1 MSRAFAA
8 LCALAALVAL
18 AVPSTAA
25 AHGIG
30 GIRDLPVPGWLFL
43 VGGATV
49 LLISFVA
56 LGALWTKPKLQ
67 VGAGRP
73 LPEGLQRVLLSP
85 YFRVVVSGLSLALFI
100 VVWTAAAFGSERAS
114 ANLAPTFIY
123 VIFWVGMVVLT
134 IVLGNVWSVLDPWRA
149 AADAVAWVVGKL
161 GWSREPR
168 PYPTWLG
175 LWPAVVLLFCFVA
188 IELVYVDPADPRML
202 ALAIT
207 LYSVATW
214 TGMAI
219 FGRKDWRPNGD
230 GFAVYFGFISRAA
243 LFGSRER
250 EGGGT
255 ELILRKPLSELAR
268 VEARPGAVAFLA
280 VMLGSVAFD
289 GLSRSSWWFE
299 RLYDVEIRFSDP
311 VSAERAVQLL
321 NLSALTIAVLVVATV
336 YTVSVK
342 VAEGIVGERAAFSGI
357 FVGSLIPIAIVYS
370 LSHYFSRS
378 STRANSSSHCSPI
391 PTRQGWN
398 VLGTAGFEPNLT
410 LLTPNTIWY
419 TQVTVLVIGHVLG
432 LIVAHDRA
440 VALSPTPRIAV
451 RTQYVM
457 LTLMVLYTVGG
468 MWLLSL
474 D

>member
-1 MSRAFAA
+1 
-8 LCALAALVAL
+8 
-18 AVPSTAA
+18 
-25 AHGIG
+25 
-30 GIRDLPVPGWLFL
+30 
-43 VGGATV
+43 
-49 LLISFVA
+49 
-56 LGALWTKPKLQ
+56 
-67 VGAGRP
+67 
-73 LPEGLQRVLLSP
+73 
-85 YFRVVVSGLSLALFI
+85 
-100 VVWTAAAFGSERAS
+100 
-114 ANLAPTFIY
+114 
-123 VIFWVGMVVLT
+123 
-134 IVLGNVWSVLDPWRA
+134 
-149 AADAVAWVVGKL
+149 
-161 GWSREPR
+161 
-168 PYPTWLG
+168 
-175 LWPAVVLLFCFVA
+175 
-188 IELVYVDPADPRML
+188 ML

-207 LYSVATW
+207 IYSVATW

-219 FGRKDWRPNGD
+219 YGRKDWRSNGD

-299 RLYDVEIRFSDP
+299 RRYDVEIRFSDP
-311 VSAERAVQLL
+311 VSAERAAQLL
-321 NLSALTIAVLVVATV
+321 DLSALTIAVLVVATV
-336 YTVSVK
+336 YTLSVK

-370 LSHYFSRS
+370 LSHYFSTLFVS
-378 STRANSSSHCSPI
+378 GQFVI
-391 PTRQGWN
+391 PLLSDPYAQGWN
-398 VLGTAGFEPNLT
+398 LLGTAGFEPNLT
-410 LLTPNTIWY
+410 WLKPNTTWY

-451 RTQYVM
+451 RTQFVM
-457 LTLMVLYTVGG
+457 LALMVLYTVGG

>member
-18 AVPSTAA
+18 VVPATAA

-49 LLISFVA
+49 LVISFVA
-56 LGALWTKPKLQ
+56 LGALWKKPKLE

-123 VIFWVGMVVLT
+123 VIFWVGMVVLS
-134 IVLGNVWSVLDPWRA
+134 IVLGNVWTVLDPWRA
-149 AADAVAWVVGKL
+149 AADVVAWTAGKL

-168 PYPTWLG
+168 PYPAWLG
-175 LWPAVVLLFCFVA
+175 LWPAVVLLFGFVA
-188 IELVYVDPADPRML
+188 MELVYADPSDPRML
-202 ALAIT
+202 AVAIT
-207 LYSVATW
+207 IYSVATW

-219 FGRKDWRPNGD
+219 FGRKDWRANGD

-250 EGGGT
+250 EGGRT

-268 VEARPGAVAFLA
+268 VERRPGAVAFLA

-299 RLYDVEIRFSDP
+299 RLYDLEIRFSDP
-311 VSAERAVQLL
+311 VSAERAVELL
-321 NLSALTIAVLVVATV
+321 NLSSLTIVVLIVATI
-336 YTVSVK
+336 YTLSVK
-342 VAEGIVGERAAFSGI
+342 VAEGVVGERAAFSGI
-357 FVGSLIPIAIVYS
+357 FVGSLIPIAIVYA
-370 LSHYFSRS
+370 LSHYFSLLVIQGQF
-378 STRANSSSHCSPI
+378 AI
-391 PTRQGWN
+391 PLLSDPYAKGWN
-398 VLGTAGFEPNLT
+398 VLGTAGFEPNFT
-410 LLTPNTIWY
+410 LLKPNLTWY

-440 VALSPTPRIAV
+440 VALSPSPRIAL

-457 LTLMVLYTVGG
+457 LGLMVLYTVAG

-474 D
+474 N

>member
-1 MSRAFAA
+1 VNR
-8 LCALAALVAL
+8 AL
-18 AVPSTAA
+18 AVCLLVVLALPASAA

-49 LLISFVA
+49 LIVSFLA
-56 LGALWTKPKLQ
+56 LGALWTKPKLE

-85 YFRVVVSGLSLALFI
+85 FFRVVVSGLSLALFV

-123 VIFWVGMVVLT
+123 IVFWVGMVVVT

-149 AADAVAWVVGKL
+149 AADAVAWCARGL
-161 GWSREPR
+161 GWSGETR

-175 LWPAVVLLFCFVA
+175 LWPAVLLLFSFVA
-188 IELVYVDPADPRML
+188 LELVYVEQSDPRKL
-202 ALAIT
+202 AFAIGV
-207 LYSVATW
+207 YSLATW
-214 TGMAI
+214 LGMAT
-219 FGRKDWRPNGD
+219 FGRDAWRENGD
-230 GFAVYFGFISRAA
+230 GFAVYFGFISRVA
-243 LFGSRER
+243 LFGSRR
-250 EGGGT
+250 DDEGRT
-255 ELILRKPLSELAR
+255 ELILRRPLSELAR
-268 VEARPGAVAFLA
+268 EESRPGAVAFLA

-299 RLYDVEIRFSDP
+299 RLYDIEIKFSDP
-311 VSAERAVQLL
+311 ESAERAVMLL
-321 NLSALTIAVLVVATV
+321 NLSALVLAVVIVATV
-336 YTVSVK
+336 YTLSVK
-342 VAEGIVGERAAFSGI
+342 LAVGIVGQRAAFRGI

-370 LSHYFSRS
+370 LSHYL
-378 STRANSSSHCSPI
+378 STLLVSGQFVI
-391 PTRQGWN
+391 PLLSDPYALGWN
-398 VLGTAGFEPNLT
+398 IIGTAGFEPNLT
-410 LLTPNTIWY
+410 FLKPNVTWY
-419 TQVTVLVIGHVLG
+419 AQVTVLVIGHVLG

-440 VALSPTPRIAV
+440 VALSPTPRIAL
-451 RTQYVM
+451 RTQYAM
-457 LTLMVLYTVGG
+457 LTLMVIYTVGG

>member
-1 MSRAFAA
+1 MNRAFAA

-18 AVPSTAA
+18 AVPATAA

-49 LLISFVA
+49 LVISFVA
-56 LGALWTKPKLQ
+56 LGALWKKPKLE

-85 YFRVVVSGLSLALFI
+85 YVRVVVSGLSLALFI

-123 VIFWVGMVVLT
+123 VIFWVGMVVLS

-149 AADAVAWVVGKL
+149 AAAAVAWTAGKL

-168 PYPTWLG
+168 PYPAWLG
-175 LWPAVVLLFCFVA
+175 LWPAVVLLFGFVA
-188 IELVYVDPADPRML
+188 MELAYADPSDPRML

-207 LYSVATW
+207 IYSVATW

-219 FGRKDWRPNGD
+219 FGRSDWRANGD
-230 GFAVYFGFISRAA
+230 GFAVFFGFISRAA

-250 EGGGT
+250 EGGRT

-268 VEARPGAVAFLA
+268 VERRPGAVAFLA

-311 VSAERAVQLL
+311 ASAERAVELLQL
-321 NLSALTIAVLVVATV
+321 SSLTIVVLIVAIV
-336 YTVSVK
+336 YTLSVK
-342 VAEGIVGERAAFSGI
+342 VAEGVVGERAAFSGI
-357 FVGSLIPIAIVYS
+357 FVGSLIPIAIVYA
-370 LSHYFSRS
+370 LSHYFSLLVIQGQF
-378 STRANSSSHCSPI
+378 AI
-391 PTRQGWN
+391 PLLSDPYGQGWN
-398 VLGTAGFEPNLT
+398 VLGTAGFVPNYTFLK
-410 LLTPNTIWY
+410 PNTIWY
-419 TQVTVLVIGHVLG
+419 TQVAVLVIGHVLG
-432 LIVAHDRA
+432 LMVAHDRA
-440 VALSPTPRIAV
+440 VALSPSPRIAL

-474 D
+474 N

>member
-1 MSRAFAA
+1 VTRGFAA
-8 LCALAALVAL
+8 LSALVALVAL
-18 AVPSTAA
+18 AVPATAA

-43 VGGATV
+43 VGGAAV
-49 LLISFVA
+49 LVISFVA
-56 LGALWTKPKLQ
+56 LGALWKKPKLE

-85 YFRVVVSGLSLALFI
+85 YFRVVVSGLSLALFL

-123 VIFWVGMVVLT
+123 VVFWVGTVVLT

-149 AADAVAWVVGKL
+149 AADGAAWVAGKV
-161 GWSREPR
+161 GWSSEPR
-168 PYPTWLG
+168 PYPAWLG
-175 LWPAVVLLFCFVA
+175 LWPAVFLLFCFVTL
-188 IELVYVDPADPRML
+188 ELVYADPADPRVL

-207 LYSVATW
+207 LYSAATW
-214 TGMAI
+214 SGMAI
-219 FGRKDWRPNGD
+219 FGRRVWRENGD

-268 VEARPGAVAFLA
+268 VERRPGAVAFLA

-321 NLSALTIAVLVVATV
+321 NLSALTIVVLIVAIV

-342 VAEGIVGERAAFSGI
+342 VAEGVVGERAGFSGI
-357 FVGSLIPIAIVYS
+357 FVGSLIPIAIVYA
-370 LSHYFSRS
+370 LSHYFSLLLVQGQFV
-378 STRANSSSHCSPI
+378 I
-391 PTRQGWN
+391 PLLSDPWAQGWN
-398 VLGTAGFEPNLT
+398 LLGSAGFEPNLT
-410 LLTPNTIWY
+410 LLKPNTTWY

-440 VALSPTPRIAV
+440 VALSPTPRIAL

>member
-73 LPEGLQRVLLSP
+73 LPEGLQRILLST
-85 YFRVVVSGLSLALFI
+85 YFRVVVSGLSFALFI

-123 VIFWVGMVVLT
+123 VIFWVGMVVAT
-134 IVLGNVWSVLDPWRA
+134 IVLGNVWSMLDPWRA
-149 AADAVAWVVGKL
+149 AADAVAWTAGKL

-168 PYPTWLG
+168 PYPPWLG

-188 IELVYVDPADPRML
+188 IELVYADPSDPRML

-207 LYSVATW
+207 IYSVATW

-219 FGRKDWRPNGD
+219 FGRRDWRENGD

-289 GLSRSSWWFE
+289 GISRSSWWFE

-321 NLSALTIAVLVVATV
+321 NLSALTIAVLFVAIV

-357 FVGSLIPIAIVYS
+357 FVGSLIPIAIVYA
-370 LSHYFSRS
+370 LSHYFSLLVIQGQFV
-378 STRANSSSHCSPI
+378 I
-391 PTRQGWN
+391 PLLSDPYAQGWN

-410 LLTPNTIWY
+410 WLKPNTTWY

-451 RTQYVM
+451 RTQFVM
-457 LTLMVLYTVGG
+457 LALMVLYTVGG